1 MPHSMPNMMTTP
13 PLLRHPLGLQ
23 HPLAL
28 SGLGHSQSMAHISSD
43 LLNQTLQTQRDNHF
57 CTTPAHLLQH
67 DTIMPKDLS
76 TQLQLRSPSPFE
88 LTAREGMSHFGE
100 QGTVLSHFGGD
111 GIGHDMG
118 LMDTDMLDMLLKPE

>member
-1 MPHSMPNMMTTP
+1 MPNMMTTP
-13 PLLRHPLGLQ
+13 PMLRQPPGLQ

-43 LLNQTLQTQRDNHF
+43 LLSQTLQTQRGNHF
-57 CTTPAHLLQH
+57 STIPAHLLQH
-67 DTIMPKDLS
+67 DQTAPIELS
-76 TQLQLRSPSPFE
+76 AQLQFRSPSPFE
-88 LTAREGMSHFGE
+88 LSSKEEMGHFGE
-100 QGTVLSHFGGD
+100 QGTVLGGD